1 MSDSNEHLVTRL
13 DRQQSSIVCVRG
25 RYRVGMLLGSGTSG
39 DAYLGW
45 DIKTGQDVA
54 LKLEPIQTQ
63 TPRLSHEHSVYK
75 ALSGVSGIPTMH
87 WYGREVPY
95 HVMVLDRLNLTV
107 EEAISKCH
115 DINLVFSYADQM
127 LSCLKSLHEQS
138 YIHRDVKPANFMTG
152 IGELSQVFLIDF
164 GLAQLFR
171 NPSTRRHVPLVSGL
185 KTIGTITFTSINSHS
200 GRMQSRRDDLES
212 LDIVKGY
219 SIEKY
224 GASILEMK
232 IALSKTLCQGLPAPF
247 VTFRQHIQSLGFDE
261 KPQYDYLYSLL
272 VQCLAHGSD
281 CVVSNAITVSPSFSK
296 LTPPANCPSPCSG
309 QILRSSG
316 RPKNVWVVTR
326 PSLTR

>member
-1 MSDSNEHLVTRL
+1 
-13 DRQQSSIVCVRG
+13 
-25 RYRVGMLLGSGTSG
+25 MLLGSGTSG
-39 DAYLGW
+39 DVYLGW

-115 DINLVFSYADQM
+115 DINSVFSYADQM

-152 IGELSQVFLIDF
+152 IGKLSQVFLIDF
-164 GLAQLFR
+164 GLAQLFHD
-171 NPSTRRHVPLVSGL
+171 PSTR
-185 KTIGTITFTSINSHS
+185 TITFTSINSHL
-200 GRMQSRRDDLES
+200 GRTQSRRDDLES
-212 LDIVKGY
+212 LVYSIVYLCRGCLPWQDIVKGY

-232 IALSKTLCQGLPAPF
+232 IASSKTLCQGLPAPF
-247 VTFRQHIQSLGFDE
+247 VAFRQHIQSLGFDE
-261 KPQYDYLYSLL
+261 KPQYDYLHSLL
-272 VQCLAHGSD
+272 RPN
-281 CVVSNAITVSPSFSK
+281 VS
-296 LTPPANCPSPCSG
+296 
-309 QILRSSG
+309 
-316 RPKNVWVVTR
+316 
-326 PSLTR
+326 

>member
-1 MSDSNEHLVTRL
+1 MTRL
-13 DRQQSSIVCVRG
+13 DRQQSSIVRVCG

-39 DAYLGW
+39 DVYLGR

-95 HVMVLDRLNLTV
+95 HVMVLNRLNLTV

-164 GLAQLFR
+164 SLAQLFR
-171 NPSTRRHVPLVSGL
+171 NPSTCRHVPLVSGL

-200 GRMQSRRDDLES
+200 GRMQSCHNDLES
-212 LDIVKGY
+212 LVYSIVYLCRGCLPWQDIVKGY

-224 GASILEMK
+224 RASILEMK
-232 IALSKTLCQGLPAPF
+232 ITSSKTLCQGLPAPF
-247 VTFRQHIQSLGFDE
+247 VTPQHIQSLGFDE
-261 KPQYDYLYSLL
+261 KPQYNYLHSLL
-272 VQCLAHGSD
+272 MQCLAHGSD
-281 CVVSNAITVSPSFSK
+281 CVVSNAVTVSPSFGK

-309 QILRSSG
+309 RM
-316 RPKNVWVVTR
+316 
-326 PSLTR
+326 

>member
-13 DRQQSSIVCVRG
+13 DRQQSSIVRVRG

-39 DAYLGW
+39 DVYLGR

-95 HVMVLDRLNLTV
+95 HVMVLDHLNLTV

-115 DINLVFSYADQM
+115 NINSVFSYADQM
-127 LSCLKSLHEQS
+127 LSRLKSLHEQS
-138 YIHRDVKPANFMTG
+138 YIHRDVKPTNFMTG
-152 IGELSQVFLIDF
+152 IGKLSQVFLIDF
-164 GLAQLFR
+164 GLAQLFHD
-171 NPSTRRHVPLVSGL
+171 PSTCRHVPLVSGL
-185 KTIGTITFTSINSHS
+185 KTVGTITFTSINSHS

-212 LDIVKGY
+212 LVYSIVYLCRGHLPWQDIVKGY

-232 IALSKTLCQGLPAPF
+232 IASSKTLCQGLPAPF

-261 KPQYDYLYSLL
+261 KPQYDYLHSLL
-272 VQCLAHGSD
+272 MQCLAHGSD
-281 CVVSNAITVSPSFSK
+281 CVVSNTVTVSPSFGK

-309 QILRSSG
+309 QM
-316 RPKNVWVVTR
+316 
-326 PSLTR
+326 

>member
-13 DRQQSSIVCVRG
+13 DRQQSSIVRVCG

-39 DAYLGW
+39 DVYLGW
-45 DIKTGQDVA
+45 DIKTGQDIA

-95 HVMVLDRLNLTV
+95 HVMVLDHLNLTV

-115 DINLVFSYADQM
+115 DINSVFSYADQM

-138 YIHRDVKPANFMTG
+138 YIHQDVKPANFMTG
-152 IGELSQVFLIDF
+152 IGELSQ
-164 GLAQLFR
+164 
-171 NPSTRRHVPLVSGL
+171 
-185 KTIGTITFTSINSHS
+185 
-200 GRMQSRRDDLES
+200 
-212 LDIVKGY
+212 DIIKGY

-224 GASILEMK
+224 GASILKMK
-232 IALSKTLCQGLPAPF
+232 IASSKTLCQGLPAPF
-247 VTFRQHIQSLGFDE
+247 VAFRQHIQSLGFDE
-261 KPQYDYLYSLL
+261 KLQYDYLHSLL

-281 CVVSNAITVSPSFSK
+281 CVVSNPITVLPSFGK

-309 QILRSSG
+309 QILHLSG
-316 RPKNVWVVTR
+316 HPTNVWVITR
-326 PSLTR
+326 PLLMC